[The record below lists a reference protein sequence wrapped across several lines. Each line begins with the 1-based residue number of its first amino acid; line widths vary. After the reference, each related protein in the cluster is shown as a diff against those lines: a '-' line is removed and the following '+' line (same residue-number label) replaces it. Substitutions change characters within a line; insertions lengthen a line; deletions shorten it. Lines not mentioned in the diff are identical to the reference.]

1 MISYK
6 KIIENLVEHEVT
18 TEIEKKTGKFPS
30 MVGSVKLSTDYK
42 KLGFPTFE
50 IEMEVPVNSVANHDY
65 LISGFVSEYGHV
77 IICHVSFSR
86 TYQEEGSKPH
96 KVDSFIHGDE
106 LKSFNYDR

>member
-6 KIIENLVEHEVT
+6 KIIENLVEYEVT

-30 MVGSVKLSTDYK
+30 VIGNVKLFNDNK

-50 IEMEVPVNSVANHDY
+50 IEMEVPVNSVFNHDY
-65 LISGFVSEYGHV
+65 FISGFVSEYGHV
-77 IICHVSFSR
+77 IICSVSFSR

-96 KVDSFIHGDE
+96 KVVSFINGDE